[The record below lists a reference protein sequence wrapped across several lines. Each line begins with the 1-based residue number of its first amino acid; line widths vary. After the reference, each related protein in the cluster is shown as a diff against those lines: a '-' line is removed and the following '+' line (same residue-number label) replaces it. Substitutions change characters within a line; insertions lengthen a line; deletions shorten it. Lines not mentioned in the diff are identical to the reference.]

1 MSLREIRAENIRRCP
16 YPDCT
21 GGPSCDGSCGPRT
34 FLLAIFDQHQ
44 YREPEPVDPDNPVPY
59 IPGPDDDG
67 DPERGRG
74 GNNDP
79 SLPPDWGP
87 HSI

>member
-1 MSLREIRAENIRRCP
+1 MNFLEIRAENIRRCP

-21 GGPSCDGSCGPRT
+21 GGPSCDGSCRPRT
-34 FLLAIFDQHQ
+34 FICAMLGQQ
-44 YREPEPVDPDNPVPY
+44 QEPEPVDPDYPLPY
-59 IPGPDDDG
+59 IPGPDDDN
-67 DPERGRG
+67 DPDRGRG
-74 GNNDP
+74 GNGDP

>member
-1 MSLREIRAENIRRCP
+1 MNFQEIRAENIRRCP

-21 GGPSCDGSCGPRT
+21 GGPSCDGSCRPRT
-34 FLLAIFDQHQ
+34 FIFAMFGRHRSQ
-44 YREPEPVDPDNPVPY
+44 EPEPVDPENPIPR
-59 IPGPDDDG
+59 IPGPDDDE
-67 DPERGRG
+67 DPDGGRG
-74 GNNDP
+74 GNGDP